1 MGFWESKRVLVT
13 GGAGFLGSHV
23 TSRLRQ
29 AGCQEVTV
37 PRSGDFDLRER
48 DAILRLLDQARPDL
62 ILHLAATVGGI
73 GANRENPGRFFY
85 DNAIMG
91 IQLIECARRV
101 GVAKFVC
108 LGTICAYPK
117 FTPLPFKEE
126 DLWSGYPEET
136 NAAYGLAKKMLMVQI
151 QAYRQQ
157 YGFPGI
163 YLLPV
168 NLYGPGDNFD
178 LQSSHVIP
186 ALIRKFIEARR
197 SSARRVSAWGT
208 GSVSR
213 EFLFVEDAAEGI
225 LMAAEQYDKAEPV
238 NLGSGEEVTVRDLAA
253 MIRELTGYQGEI
265 EWNPAQPDGQP
276 RRRLDTTRARA
287 EFGFQART
295 SLRQGLQ
302 QTIAWYE
309 AHSSAEQVSKVVAQS
324 S

>member
-1 MGFWESKRVLVT
+1 MGFWENKRVLVT
-13 GGAGFLGSHV
+13 GGAGFLGSRV
-23 TSRLRQ
+23 TDRLRQ
-29 AGCQEVTV
+29 AGCREVTA
-37 PRSGDFDLRER
+37 PRSHDFDLREK
-48 DAILRLLDQARPDL
+48 DAILRLLDQARPHL
-62 ILHLAATVGGI
+62 ILHLAARVGGI

-91 IQLIECARRV
+91 IQLIECARRA

-126 DLWSGYPEET
+126 DLWNGYPEET
-136 NAAYGLAKKMLMVQI
+136 NAAYGLAKKMLLVQI

-157 YGFPGI
+157 YGFHGI

-178 LQSSHVIP
+178 LHSSHVIP

-197 SSARRVSAWGT
+197 SGARTVSAWGT

-225 LMAAEQYDKAEPV
+225 LLAAERYDKAEPV
-238 NLGSGEEVTVRDLAA
+238 NLGSGEEVTVRDLAG
-253 MIRELTGYQGEI
+253 MIRELTGYVGEI

-276 RRRLDTTRARA
+276 RRRLDTTRARE

-309 AHSSAEQVSKVVAQS
+309 AHSTAEQAS
-324 S
+324 SAVTQF